1 MTGAISTRSVL
12 LALAAAWLAGCATP
26 DAPDFRGRWKPLN
39 QFAETP
45 QAIPLHPGYVYQA
58 SPVDGTLKG
67 MLGRWAR
74 DSKLALS
81 YLHSNDYTLHA
92 PVAQIRTYDIEAALA
107 QVASAYASEGVGV
120 SVEGSRI
127 VVKPARAQ
135 AAESS
140 PDSPAAD

>member
-1 MTGAISTRSVL
+1 MTGAFSTRSVL
-12 LALAAAWLAGCATP
+12 LAIAGALLVGCATP
-26 DAPDFRGRWKPLN
+26 DAPDFRGRWQPLN

-74 DSKLALS
+74 DSKLGLS

-92 PVAQIRTYDIEAALA
+92 PLAQIRTYDIQAAVV
-107 QVASAYASEGVGV
+107 QVTSAYASEGVGV
-120 SVEGSRI
+120 SVEDSRI
-127 VVKPARAQ
+127 VVRPVRGAGGTA
-135 AAESS
+135 S

>member
-1 MTGAISTRSVL
+1 MTGAISARSVL
-12 LALAAAWLAGCATP
+12 LAISAVLLAGCATP

-67 MLGRWAR
+67 MLVRWAR
-74 DSKLALS
+74 DSKLTLS

-92 PVAQIRTYDIEAALA
+92 PVAQIRTYDIQAAVA
-107 QVASAYASEGVGV
+107 QVTSAYASEGVGV
-120 SVEGSRI
+120 SVEGTRI
-127 VVKPARAQ
+127 VVRPARAG
-135 AAESS
+135 AGNAS

>member
-1 MTGAISTRSVL
+1 VL
-12 LALAAAWLAGCATP
+12 LAISAVLLAGCATP

-67 MLGRWAR
+67 MLVRWAR
-74 DSKLALS
+74 DSKLTLS

-92 PVAQIRTYDIEAALA
+92 PVAQIRTYDIQAAVA
-107 QVASAYASEGVGV
+107 QVTSAYASEGVGV
-120 SVEGSRI
+120 SVEGTRI
-127 VVKPARAQ
+127 VVRPARAG
-135 AAESS
+135 AGNAS

>member
-1 MTGAISTRSVL
+1 MTGAISARSAL
-12 LALAAAWLAGCATP
+12 LAIAAVWLAGCATP

-67 MLGRWAR
+67 MLDRWAR
-74 DSKLALS
+74 DSKLTLS

-92 PVAQIRTYDIEAALA
+92 PVARIRTYDIQAAVA
-107 QVASAYASEGVGV
+107 QVTSAYAGEGVGV

-127 VVKPARAQ
+127 VVRPALG
-135 AAESS
+135 EVGGTSS
-140 PDSPAAD
+140 DSPAAD